1 MNLEDMKDLKKIR
14 RTKKTLQYTI
24 LALLCDPCSM
34 IYPGVETRLTELRNQ
49 LIELDEMEKAIIE
62 RDNEEY
68 DEKMKNIFFEKGG
81 GDWKL
86 FFKIYFLKII
96 LIKNFYKIIYRK
108 KGEGKEATA
117 ITISFY
123 TNSLHVYKRSYL
135 LVT

>member
-68 DEKMKNIFFEKGG
+68 DEKINELALLHMGLGISAYN
-81 GDWKL
+81 GD
-86 FFKIYFLKII
+86 F
-96 LIKNFYKIIYRK
+96 
-108 KGEGKEATA
+108 A
-117 ITISFY
+117 SFY
-123 TNSLHVYKRSYL
+123 NAEQRINQLEEKMNYRHR
-135 LVT
+135 